1 MLTGSVF
8 SGRAADWAKFVN
20 DTLEVDPGM
29 MERVR
34 ERERSFIDNQE
45 REREREGLAFGMHR
59 V

>member
-34 ERERSFIDNQE
+34 EREREVLLTIK
-45 REREREGLAFGMHR
+45 REREREKA
-59 V
+59 